1 MNDKKGVNREYKDRL
16 FKFIFC
22 NPENKEWTLSLYN
35 AVNGSSYTDTEDL
48 TYTTLEDAV
57 YMSMK
62 NDVSFLMADDTMNFY
77 EQQSTFNPNMPM
89 RFLIYAGMVYSK
101 YIEENKNYRKY
112 SKKQQT
118 APTPKCVCFYNGTTK
133 KEDKVIL
140 KLSDSFKD
148 NSTPDIEVTVT
159 MLNINYGHNNELIK
173 ACKPLEEY
181 AWFID
186 KIRLVQNQGDSLE
199 SAIDIALD
207 ELPDDSLIKQF
218 LTDNR
223 AEVKR
228 MCITEY
234 DEERTFAEQREEGYE
249 EGVLDTLI
257 GLVKQGALSLPFA
270 AEQAKMTVDEFKISA
285 GLSE

>member
-1 MNDKKGVNREYKDRL
+1 MDEKKGVNREYKDRL

-148 NSTPDIEVTVT
+148 NSTDIEVTVT

-186 KIRLVQNQGDSLE
+186 KIRLIQNQGDSLE

-207 ELPDDSLIKQF
+207 ELSDDSLIKQF
-218 LTDNR
+218 LIDNR

-270 AEQAKMTVDEFKISA
+270 AEQAKMTVDEFKLRA